1 MKGRKQPYKKTSE
14 MVANYRQ
21 AIKNP
26 NIESEDTT
34 NNMITNLEGSD
45 TPSDFE
51 LEDIPVQKKS
61 IWYKIQDWLR
71 ENWIGTIFIAAVL
84 LLFQWGI
91 TAKEDI
97 REIRTRIEYIDKAVE
112 NLDETYS
119 RKDEIKIEIENIKKE
134 LNDGVYKNL
143 DDLDKQ
149 IKNLENE
156 LDKQ

>member
-61 IWYKIQDWLR
+61 IWYKICKK
-71 ENWIGTIFIAAVL
+71 IF
-84 LLFQWGI
+84 
-91 TAKEDI
+91 
-97 REIRTRIEYIDKAVE
+97 
-112 NLDETYS
+112 
-119 RKDEIKIEIENIKKE
+119 
-134 LNDGVYKNL
+134 
-143 DDLDKQ
+143 
-149 IKNLENE
+149 
-156 LDKQ
+156 